1 MSTEQP
7 ASKRPAWRRWLFPDR
22 NAGGWKSQAYWL
34 VTRVLLWYLVL
45 VVFISLLQRKLIY
58 HPSRTERLP
67 ASDVIPTGCAH
78 DIEIETHDD
87 LTLHGWH
94 FLPNDQTQAD
104 RAACDAHL
112 AKAKQVVLFFHG
124 NAGNRAGR
132 REICRTFTA
141 NGADVFLFDYR
152 GYGENPGSP
161 NETDIIA
168 DARAMWDYLVQER
181 KVPPGKIVIFGA
193 SLGGGVAVQLAA
205 DVCREGTPP
214 AGLMLWATFSSLTD
228 AGKTHYPW
236 LPVGWV
242 LRDRYESVAHA
253 GDVTCPVL
261 QLHGD
266 VDRIVPNELG
276 RKLHAA
282 FPDSSANGV
291 AKRWIELTGIGHNNL
306 PLERLRTAFSEF
318 VGEIREKGNGEATTS
333 RSEK

>member
-22 NAGGWKSQAYWL
+22 KTGGWKSQVYWL
-34 VTRVLLWYLVL
+34 VTRVLLWYLVI
-45 VVFISLLQRKLIY
+45 VVIISLLQRKLIY
-58 HPSRTERLP
+58 HPSRADRLP
-67 ASDVIPTGCAH
+67 ASEVIPAGCAH
-78 DIEIETHDD
+78 DIEIETHDG

-94 FLPNDQTQAD
+94 FLPNDKTLAD

-124 NAGNRAGR
+124 NAGHRAGR
-132 REICRTFTA
+132 REMCRAFTA

-152 GYGENPGSP
+152 GYGENPGTP

-168 DARAMWDYLVQER
+168 DARAMWDYMVKER
-181 KVPPGKIVIFGA
+181 GIPPGKIVIFGG

-205 DVCREGTPP
+205 DVCRNGETPG
-214 AGLMLWATFSSLTD
+214 GLVLWATFSSLTD

-242 LRDRYESVAHA
+242 LRDRYESITHA

-266 VDRIVPNELG
+266 VDRIVPFELG

-282 FPDSSANGV
+282 FPDSSAHGV
-291 AKRWIELTGIGHNNL
+291 AKRFVELTGVGHNNL
-306 PLERLRTAFSEF
+306 PLERLRTVFGEF
-318 VGEIREKGNGEATTS
+318 VGAIREEGDS
-333 RSEK
+333 PRSKQ